1 MAAAAPRA
9 EDILAAVAAS
19 ASFLQDR
26 KASGSS
32 HWPGPIQRG
41 PGRFFGGIE
50 IDAKSIR
57 ACTQRVGSSKPT
69 STIRLERDHI
79 TTSGLASAGSSG
91 TSTQAQSGL
100 SVYLFFIL
108 QKRIEKVFR

>member
-1 MAAAAPRA
+1 MSGRARQAIARPDRRRATVRPDRLPVIAPRGLRAAVAAAALRA

-41 PGRFFGGIE
+41 PGRFFGG
-50 IDAKSIR
+50 APAGYSAVCAIR
-57 ACTQRVGSSKPT
+57 FTSATISPPWGRVSKK
-69 STIRLERDHI
+69 E
-79 TTSGLASAGSSG
+79 
-91 TSTQAQSGL
+91 
-100 SVYLFFIL
+100 
-108 QKRIEKVFR
+108 